1 MWERIWEIIRKEAL
15 QSLREK
21 KMRLTLFLPPLIQLL
36 IYGYAVNLD
45 VEHTRIAWMDLDHT
59 PESRDLGAAFA
70 ASRYF
75 DVAAMPGDEGQV
87 QWLMDRGRV
96 QAVVRVLPG
105 FARDIQ
111 RGESTG
117 VQVLVDGTNSNTAS
131 LVSNYANLVVAGFA
145 SQTLNG
151 QQRAGGDGAVAGLV
165 QSRAAQPQ
173 LLCAGDGG
181 EHHHD
186 RDAVADGA
194 GAGAR
199 E

>member
-15 QSLREK
+15 QSLREP
-21 KMRLTLFLPPLIQLL
+21 KMRFTLFLPPLIQLL

-45 VEHTRIAWMDLDHT
+45 VEHTRIAWMDMDRT

-75 DVAAMPGDEGQV
+75 DVAAMPDDEQQV
-87 QWLMDRGRV
+87 QFLMDRGRV
-96 QAVVRVLPG
+96 QAVIPVLPG

-145 SQTLNG
+145 SQTQSE
-151 QQRAGGDGAVAGLV
+151 QQRQKVMARSPSGPAGGTFPVVTAR
-165 QSRAAQPQ
+165 SRVWFNPE
-173 LLCAGDGG
+173 L
-181 EHHHD
+181 
-186 RDAVADGA
+186 
-194 GAGAR
+194 
-199 E
+199 